1 MNVNKCCRVDRR
13 LKQSDL
19 EGDCGTKQSRRQTI
33 LSDISIS
40 IWQRNFK
47 IAKAQ
52 NMAEMMVAGALLSAS
67 FQVLFERLSSPQ
79 LLNFFKS
86 LTHHNE
92 GDKLLKKLK
101 SKLLRLSVVL
111 NDAEKQQF
119 TNQLVKDWMDELKDA
134 IYHADDLLDE
144 IATKALGCKVEAEY
158 RSAVKNQ
165 VTTSTST
172 STSDSSLY
180 DAKLVSQM
188 EEIIERLECFLE
200 EKDDLGLKEVA
211 DLKWSHSHRLP
222 STSLVDE
229 SGVYGR
235 DDDKEKI
242 IKILLLDEASS
253 NKIDV
258 IPIIGMGGIGKTT
271 LAQLVYNDGRVVEHF
286 DMKAWVC
293 VSDEFDVLRVTK
305 TILEAI
311 TSINYDTQ
319 DLNLFQVKLKES
331 LMGKKFLIV
340 LDDVWNENRSHWE
353 ILWTPFT
360 AGAYGSKIV
369 ATTRNHSVASIM
381 QTIPVHHLQH
391 LSNEDCWLL
400 FAKISF
406 DKGES
411 KAFPKLEKI
420 GKQIV
425 DRCKGLPLASK
436 TLASLLRSKLDVEE
450 WDEILKSDI
459 WDLPEDKNNILPALR
474 LSYHYLPSHLKQC
487 FAFCS
492 TFPKGYEFEKEK
504 LVSFW
509 IALNYVQQPRNSK
522 TLEKIGEEYFHEL
535 LSRSFFQQSRGS
547 ESFFVMHDLVHD
559 LAQVVHGQFSFR
571 VDDKKLLDI
580 SPKAR
585 HFAYKRT
592 FGDFEKFKAI
602 NEAKYLRS
610 ILQLKFPYE
619 SSFSYL
625 PKKVLDDI
633 FPAQR
638 CLRLLSLPH
647 YYVMDLHDSIGKLIH
662 LRYLDLSATNLK
674 KLPEVVCT
682 LYNLQTL
689 LLSNCYL
696 LTTLPMEIGKLIF
709 LRHLDISGTNL
720 KEMPMQMS
728 RLKGLQHLTDFVVGK
743 CSGSDINELKEFHN
757 LRATLTISGLQN
769 VKSGRDALEAKL
781 KKKKHLEEIV
791 LEWGNTTE
799 NSQNERE
806 VLENLQP
813 HKHLKCLTIKRYGGT
828 RFPEWLGDHSY
839 SNIVSLFL
847 DECDHC
853 FSLPPLGKLSSL
865 KHLHIAR
872 MNGITKVGEEFC
884 GDGSSTKPFQ
894 SLETLHFEEM
904 LEWVEWYILG
914 VEEFSQL
921 KELCVIK
928 CPKLVGGLPKHM
940 PYWVTL
946 EIRECSVL
954 MTSLPR
960 TSIANKLALNGCNG
974 VELRWQDVSSLVKL
988 EISNMP
994 SLKELTPELHML
1006 TNLQELIIGN
1016 CPTLLSFPDTGLPLM
1031 LTSLEVKRCEAL
1043 DSLNV
1048 CLYTCLQK
1056 LRIEN
1061 CSSLLSFAVG
1071 VLPITL
1077 NSIHISKCAKLVFS
1091 VLEEMKCCNSSLEEL
1106 TLHSCGT
1113 LRSLPLG
1120 FFTKLQ
1126 YLNITNFEILSIPNG
1141 HGLKISTSLESV
1153 EINEC
1158 NSMVSCLQEALHAPN
1173 LKTFWVSNCK
1183 MLKLLP
1189 EGMHGHLPSL
1199 ESLSVWNCP
1208 EIESFPE
1215 GGLPSNLRLL
1225 GIGGCKKL
1233 VDCRREWG
1241 LQRLPCLTEFTFGG
1255 SKYEEEDDV
1264 LESFLEEGL
1273 LPPTLTSLSITNLQN
1288 LKSINYQSFQH
1299 LTCLKELRLFHC
1311 PQLQSLPEEGLVAS
1325 LSTLQIEKCPLLKPR
1340 CERDK
1345 ELKLGPPNLD
1355 DLGFVHSV
1363 SVEEIGDVRS
1373 PL

>member
-1 MNVNKCCRVDRR
+1 
-13 LKQSDL
+13 
-19 EGDCGTKQSRRQTI
+19 
-33 LSDISIS
+33 
-40 IWQRNFK
+40 
-47 IAKAQ
+47 
-52 NMAEMMVAGALLSAS
+52 MAEMMIAGSLLSAS
-67 FQVLFERLSSPQ
+67 FKVLFERLACP
-79 LLNFFKS
+79 LFLKFFKS
-86 LTHHNE
+86 LTHHKE
-92 GDKLLKKLK
+92 GDKLLKKLR
-101 SKLLRLSVVL
+101 SKLLRLSVIL

-172 STSDSSLY
+172 SDSSLY

-211 DLKWSHSHRLP
+211 DLKWSRSHRLP

-271 LAQLVYNDGRVVEHF
+271 LAQLIYNDGRVVEHF

-319 DLNLFQVKLKES
+319 DLNLLQVKLKES

-340 LDDVWNENRSHWE
+340 LDDVWNENPSHWE

-360 AGAYGSKIV
+360 AGAYGSKFV

-391 LSNEDCWLL
+391 LSNEYCWLL
-400 FAKISF
+400 FAKIAF
-406 DKGES
+406 VKGES

-425 DRCKGLPLASK
+425 DRCKGLPLAAK
-436 TLASLLRSKLDVEE
+436 TLASLLRFKIDAEE
-450 WDEILKSDI
+450 WDEILKSNI
-459 WDLPEDKNNILPALR
+459 WDLPKDKNNILPALR

-492 TFPKGYEFEKEK
+492 TFPKDYEFEKEK

-509 IALNYVQQPRNSK
+509 IALNYVQQTTNSK

-535 LSRSFFQQSRGS
+535 LSRSFFQRSRGR

-571 VDDKKLLDI
+571 VDDKKLIDI
-580 SPKAR
+580 APKAR
-585 HFAYKRT
+585 HFSYKRSG
-592 FGDFEKFKAI
+592 FDGFEKFKAI

-610 ILQLKFPYE
+610 ILQLKFQYE
-619 SSFSYL
+619 SPYSHLS
-625 PKKVLDDI
+625 KKAMDDI
-633 FPAQR
+633 FRTQR
-638 CLRLLSLPH
+638 CLRLLSLPC
-647 YYVMDLHDSIGKLIH
+647 YNIVDLHDSIGKLIH
-662 LRYLDLSATNLK
+662 LRYLDLSSTRIK
-674 KLPEVVCT
+674 KLPKVVCT

-689 LLSNCYL
+689 LLSDCSL

-709 LRHLDISGTNL
+709 LRHLDISGTKL
-720 KEMPMQMS
+720 MEMPMQMS
-728 RLKGLQHLTDFVVGK
+728 RLKGLQ
-743 CSGSDINELKEFHN
+743 
-757 LRATLTISGLQN
+757 N
-769 VKSGRDALEAKL
+769 VRSGRDALEAKL
-781 KKKKHLEEIV
+781 KKKEHLEEIV

-806 VLENLQP
+806 VFENLQP
-813 HKHLKCLTIKRYGGT
+813 HTNLKHVTIKRYGGT
-828 RFPEWLGDHSY
+828 RFPKWLGDHSY

-853 FSLPPLGKLSSL
+853 LSLPPLGKLSSL
-865 KHLHIAR
+865 KDLRIAR
-872 MNGITKVGEEFC
+872 MNGITKVGEEFY

-894 SLETLHFEEM
+894 SLETLHFEAM

-914 VEEFSQL
+914 AEEFSQL
-921 KELCVIK
+921 KELHIIK
-928 CPKLVGGLPKHM
+928 CPKLVGGLPKQM
-940 PYWVTL
+940 PSWVRL
-946 EIRECSVL
+946 EIHECSAL
-954 MTSLPR
+954 TASLPR
-960 TSIANKLALNGCNG
+960 TSVANKLVLNGCNG
-974 VELRWQDVSSLVKL
+974 VDLGWQGVSSLVKL

-1006 TNLQELIIGN
+1006 TNLQKLIIRN
-1016 CPTLLSFPDTGLPLM
+1016 CPSLVSFP
-1031 LTSLEVKRCEAL
+1031 RI
-1043 DSLNV
+1043 LN
-1048 CLYTCLQK
+1048 TCLHD
-1056 LRIEN
+1056 LCIEN

-1077 NSIHISKCAKLVFS
+1077 NSISIWECPKLVFS
-1091 VLEEMKCCNSSLEEL
+1091 VSEEMECCNSSLEL
-1106 TLHSCGT
+1106 LSLHSCGT
-1113 LRSLPLG
+1113 LKSLPLG
-1120 FFTKLQ
+1120 FFPKLRS
-1126 YLNITNFEILSIPNG
+1126 LDIENFEILSIPNG
-1141 HGLKISTSLESV
+1141 HGLNISTSLEFV
-1153 EINEC
+1153 RINKC

-1183 MLKLLP
+1183 MLKFLP
-1189 EGMHGHLPSL
+1189 EGMHSHLPSL
-1199 ESLSVWNCP
+1199 ESLSIWNCP

-1215 GGLPSNLRLL
+1215 GGLPSNLRRLQ
-1225 GIGGCKKL
+1225 IGGCKKL
-1233 VDCRREWG
+1233 VDRRREWG
-1241 LQRLPCLTEFTFGG
+1241 LQRLPSLTKFTFGG
-1255 SKYEEEDDV
+1255 GKYDEEDDDV
-1264 LESFLEEGL
+1264 LESFLEEAL
-1273 LPPTLTSLSITNLQN
+1273 LPPTLTSLSIENLQN
-1288 LKSINYQSFQH
+1288 LKSINDQSFQH
-1299 LTCLKELRLFHC
+1299 LTCLKELEIFNC
-1311 PQLQSLPEEGLVAS
+1311 VEFQSLPEEGLLAS
-1325 LSTLQIEKCPLLKPR
+1325 LSRLYIYSCPLLKPR
-1340 CERDK
+1340 CERDR
-1345 ELKLGPPNLD
+1345 
-1355 DLGFVHSV
+1355 
-1363 SVEEIGDVRS
+1363 GDVCFSFYRLTDIIFS
-1373 PL
+1373 IRLCTISTLEGAGDLHFTMKTVEDANAAIEKLNGTVRHDYMVILLAFKD

>member
-1 MNVNKCCRVDRR
+1 MLSCGPEARVG
-13 LKQSDL
+13 LWNQ
-19 EGDCGTKQSRRQTI
+19 TKQSRKQSI
-33 LSDISIS
+33 LSYISIS
-40 IWQRNFK
+40 IWQRNLQ

-52 NMAEMMVAGALLSAS
+52 NNLLLLSLNFSYSFLSKDKNMAEMMIAGSLLSAS
-67 FQVLFERLSSPQ
+67 FKVLFERLACP
-79 LLNFFKS
+79 LFLKFFKS
-86 LTHHNE
+86 LTHHKE
-92 GDKLLKKLK
+92 GDKLLKKLR
-101 SKLLRLSVVL
+101 SKLLRLSVIL

-165 VTTSTST
+165 I
-172 STSDSSLY
+172 
-180 DAKLVSQM
+180 A
-188 EEIIERLECFLE
+188 INF
-200 EKDDLGLKEVA
+200 
-211 DLKWSHSHRLP
+211 
-222 STSLVDE
+222 LVDE

-253 NKIDV
+253 NNKIDV

-271 LAQLVYNDGRVVEHF
+271 LAQLIYNDGRVVEHF
-286 DMKAWVC
+286 DMKAWAC
-293 VSDEFDVLRVTK
+293 VSDEFDVLRVMK

-319 DLNLFQVKLKES
+319 DLNLLQVKLKES

-340 LDDVWNENRSHWE
+340 LDDVWNENPSHWE
-353 ILWTPFT
+353 ILCTPFT

-391 LSNEDCWLL
+391 LSNKDCWLL
-400 FAKISF
+400 FAKIAF
-406 DKGES
+406 VKGDS
-411 KAFPKLEKI
+411 KAFPMLEKI

-425 DRCKGLPLASK
+425 GRCKGLPLAAK
-436 TLASLLRSKLDVEE
+436 TLAGLLRFKLDVEE

-492 TFPKGYEFEKEK
+492 TFPKDYEFTKEK

-509 IALNYVQQPRNSK
+509 IALNYVQQTTNNK
-522 TLEKIGEEYFHEL
+522 TLEKIGEEYFNEL
-535 LSRSFFQQSRGS
+535 LSRSFFQQSRGN

-559 LAQVVHGQFSFR
+559 LAQVVYGQFSFR
-571 VDDKKLLDI
+571 LDDKKLLEI

-585 HFAYKRT
+585 HFSYKRGE
-592 FGDFEKFKAI
+592 FDDFEKFKAI

-610 ILQLKFPYE
+610 ILQLQFPYKAPR
-619 SSFSYL
+619 SYL
-625 PKKVLDDI
+625 AKKAMDDI
-633 FPAQR
+633 FPTQR
-638 CLRLLSLPH
+638 CLRLLSLPR
-647 YYVMDLHDSIGKLIH
+647 YNIVDLHDSIGNLMH
-662 LRYLDLSATNLK
+662 LRYLDLSSTSIK
-674 KLPEVVCT
+674 KLPKVVCT

-689 LLSNCYL
+689 LLSDCSL

-720 KEMPMQMS
+720 MEMPMQMS

-743 CSGSDINELKEFHN
+743 CSGSGIDELKEFHH
-757 LRATLTISGLQN
+757 LHAELTISGLQN
-769 VKSGRDALEAKL
+769 VRSGRDVLEAKL
-781 KKKKHLEEIV
+781 KKKEHLEELV

-799 NSQNERE
+799 DSQNERE

-813 HKHLKCLTIKRYGGT
+813 HTNLKRLTIKRYGGT

-847 DECDHC
+847 YECDHC

-872 MNGITKVGEEFC
+872 MNGITKVGEEFY

-894 SLETLHFEEM
+894 SLETLCFEEM

-914 VEEFSQL
+914 AEEFSQL

-928 CPKLVGGLPKHM
+928 CPKLVGGLPKQM
-940 PYWVTL
+940 PSWVRL
-946 EIRECSVL
+946 EIRECSAL
-954 MTSLPR
+954 TASLPR
-960 TSIANKLALNGCNG
+960 TSVANGLVLNGCNG
-974 VELRWQDVSSLVKL
+974 VDLGWQGVSSLVEL

-1006 TNLQELIIGN
+1006 TNLQELIIRN
-1016 CPTLLSFPDTGLPLM
+1016 CPSLVSFPHTGLPPM
-1031 LTSLEVKRCEAL
+1031 LTGLEVRSCEAL
-1043 DSLNV
+1043 DSVNV
-1048 CLYTCLQK
+1048 CLNTRLQK
-1056 LRIEN
+1056 LFIEN
-1061 CSSLLSFAVG
+1061 CSSLLSFAIG

-1077 NSIHISKCAKLVFS
+1077 NAISIWACPKLVFS
-1091 VLEEMKCCNSSLEEL
+1091 VSEEMECCNSSLEL
-1106 TLHSCGT
+1106 LSLHSCGT
-1113 LRSLPLG
+1113 LKSLPLG
-1120 FFTKLQ
+1120 FFPKLR
-1126 YLNITNFEILSIPNG
+1126 YLNIVNFEILSITNG
-1141 HGLKISTSLESV
+1141 HGLKIWTSLESV
-1153 EINEC
+1153 YISGC

-1173 LKTFWVSNCK
+1173 LKSFQVEDCK
-1183 MLKLLP
+1183 KLKLLP
-1189 EGMHGHLPSL
+1189 EGMHSHFPSL
-1199 ESLSVWNCP
+1199 EKLYIWNSP

-1215 GGLPSNLRLL
+1215 GGLPSNLRRLE
-1225 GIGGCKKL
+1225 IWGCKKL
-1233 VDCRREWG
+1233 VDRRREWG
-1241 LQRLPCLTEFTFGG
+1241 LQRLPSLTHFLFGG
-1255 SKYEEEDDV
+1255 GKYEEEDDDDV
-1264 LESFLEEGL
+1264 LESFLEEAL
-1273 LPPTLTSLSITNLQN
+1273 LPPTLTSLRITDLQN

-1299 LTCLKELRLFHC
+1299 LTCLEVLRIYKC
-1311 PQLQSLPEEGLVAS
+1311 PQLQSLPEEGLLAS
-1325 LSTLQIEKCPLLKPR
+1325 LSRLEINNCPLLKPL
-1340 CERDK
+1340 CERDR
-1345 ELKLGPPNLD
+1345 
-1355 DLGFVHSV
+1355 
-1363 SVEEIGDVRS
+1363 GDEWHKIAHIPFIQIDYEVI
-1373 PL
+1373 